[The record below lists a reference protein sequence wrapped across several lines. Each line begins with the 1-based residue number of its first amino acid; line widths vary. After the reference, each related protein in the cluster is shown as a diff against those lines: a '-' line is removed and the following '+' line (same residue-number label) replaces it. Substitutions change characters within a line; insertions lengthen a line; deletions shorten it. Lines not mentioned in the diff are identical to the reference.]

1 LHLVE
6 TSIAQLQKKQ
16 TEHQALRAAG
26 YHTSESIMRL
36 FKMTC
41 LDGSTHAKQELPY
54 ECALCNELNG
64 YPKNSLTPD
73 LRDLTIKLA
82 LFSGGQPRTK
92 KEAEVSL

>member
-1 LHLVE
+1 
-6 TSIAQLQKKQ
+6 
-16 TEHQALRAAG
+16 
-26 YHTSESIMRL
+26 MRL
-36 FKMTC
+36 FKMAC

-64 YPKNSLTPD
+64 HPKNSLTPD